1 MNTFKLVLLGDSGVG
16 KTSILKKYLFDR
28 FDFGEN
34 ITIGASFFQRTIN
47 YQYKEEGKEMK
58 LQIWDTAGQER
69 FRSLVPMYV
78 KNSNVCLIVFDCTD
92 IDNINDYYNKWYD
105 FIEEHKTTDNTLI
118 YLVGTKRD
126 LVNVIDV
133 SRKVEKF
140 IEKIHIKRSNLCFV
154 SSKTGDYINE
164 LFNRIIIDLHEKNIK
179 NIPQIEN
186 NIVLEEPSNTRNYYC
201 C

>member
-16 KTSILKKYLFDR
+16 KTSIIKKYLFDR
-28 FDFGEN
+28 FDVGEN

-47 YQYKEEGKEMK
+47 YHYKGEEKELK

-78 KNSNVCLIVFDCTD
+78 KNATVCVIVFDCT
-92 IDNINDYYNKWYD
+92 NINDINNYYNQWYD
-105 FIEEHKTTDNTLI
+105 FIDEHRIDDNLLI

-126 LVNVIDV
+126 LVNVLDV
-133 SRKVEKF
+133 SKKIENL
-140 IEKIHIKRSNLCFV
+140 IEKIHIKRNNLCFV
-154 SSKTGDYINE
+154 SSKNGTYINE
-164 LFNRIIIDLHEKNIK
+164 LFNRIVLDLHELNINK
-179 NIPQIEN
+179 IHIDNKIT
-186 NIVLEEPSNTRNYYC
+186 LEDQTINQQNYYC

>member
-28 FDFGEN
+28 FDIGEN
-34 ITIGASFFQRTIN
+34 ITIGASFFQRTID
-47 YQYKEEGKEMK
+47 YRYKDEEKQIK

-78 KNSNVCLIVFDCTD
+78 KNANVCLIVFDCTN

-105 FIEEHKTTDNTLI
+105 FIDEHKTFNDTII

-126 LVNVIDV
+126 LVDVMDV

-154 SSKTGDYINE
+154 SSKTGNYINE
-164 LFNRIIIDLHEKNIK
+164 LFNRIILDLHEMNMK
-179 NIPQIEN
+179 NIPQINN
-186 NIVLEEPSNTRNYYC
+186 NIVLEDETNNTNYYC